1 MKQTSNVN
9 ILSQTPLPPPSDVLR
24 EYPLGDAGSE
34 RVSQSRSDIG
44 AILDG
49 RSDRFLM
56 IVGPCSVHD
65 ESAALEYAAK
75 LKALSDEVS
84 DRIMVVMRV
93 YFEKPR
99 TMLGW
104 KGLIYDPDLRGGYDI
119 DRGIRTAR
127 RLLLEIEKA
136 GLPVGTEILDP
147 VITQYIA
154 DVVSWAAIGARTTES
169 QTHRQ
174 LVSGLSMPTGF
185 KNNTDGSILAA
196 IEAVKTA
203 NAEHAF
209 IGIDEQGRSSIFRTK
224 GNPWAHIVLRGGK
237 GGPNYGS
244 EHIAYTHELVRKY
257 GALPSL
263 IVDCSHA
270 NSGRDPER
278 QVEVMR
284 DIVAQRVAGAS
295 TIVGAMLE
303 SYLETGSQKIDTGR
317 EISPN
322 LSVTDA
328 CLGFDAT
335 ASLIREVC
343 RQLARQ
349 IG

>member
-9 ILSQTPLPPPSDVLR
+9 ILSQSPLPPPSDVLR
-24 EYPLGDAGSE
+24 EYPLGNEGSE
-34 RVSQSRSDIG
+34 RVAQSRSEIG

-49 RSDRFLM
+49 RSRRFLM

-65 ESAALEYAAK
+65 ESAALEYAAR
-75 LKALSDEVS
+75 LKALSDEVN

-119 DRGIRTAR
+119 ERGIRTAR
-127 RLLLEIEKA
+127 SLLLRIERT

-209 IGIDEQGRSSIFRTK
+209 IGIDEQGRSSIFRTR
-224 GNPWAHIVLRGGK
+224 GNPWAHIVLRGGRN
-237 GGPNYGS
+237 GPNYGS
-244 EHIAYTHELVRKY
+244 EHIAYTRELSRKY
-257 GALPSL
+257 EITPSL

-270 NSGRDPER
+270 NSARDPER

-284 DIVAQRVAGAS
+284 DIVAQRVAGAKNI
-295 TIVGAMLE
+295 TGAMLE
-303 SYLETGSQKIDTGR
+303 SYLETGSQKIDKSKD
-317 EISPN
+317 IKPN
-322 LSVTDA
+322 LSITDP
-328 CLGFDAT
+328 CLGFEDT
-335 ASLIREVC
+335 ASLVREVC
-343 RQLARQ
+343 RELARR
-349 IG
+349 